1 MRKGFLTAITIFL
14 FSATWVSSQAQPL
27 STLESLQ
34 TGTKTPTAFADLP
47 SESLSQ
53 NETQWVTL
61 TPSNSGNRSWVGADF
76 LLWSIKP
83 GNSPPLAS
91 TGPLG
96 PGTTI
101 LHNGSQD
108 YGARLGGQATLGT
121 WLDDSH
127 RTGIE
132 ASLFYLGGP
141 DDNFS
146 ASSTGLPGSTPLA
159 RPLFNVNSGL
169 QDQQFVAFPTVSS
182 GTLGISST
190 SQLLGAQLNVLCNL
204 CCSCPVQCC
213 PDNCTQVG
221 FFPNLG
227 SQPSGY
233 RVDMITGVRYLN
245 LNENLTIREN
255 ILLLPGSPA
264 PGDQIAVVDKFG
276 TRNNFYGGQIGVR
289 GETWRGAWFV
299 NATGKVALGDMHQ
312 EVRVNGYTTF
322 TPVGLPPVTQ
332 PGGLLALPT
341 NIGNRS
347 RDRFAAIPEV
357 GFNVGRQVTD
367 NLRIY
372 AGYNVLYISSV
383 VRPGDQ
389 IDNVINPTQLPTY
402 AGPGVL
408 VGDARPAP
416 LFRETDLW
424 AQGLNLGMQLAW

>member
-1 MRKGFLTAITIFL
+1 
-14 FSATWVSSQAQPL
+14 
-27 STLESLQ
+27 
-34 TGTKTPTAFADLP
+34 
-47 SESLSQ
+47 
-53 NETQWVTL
+53 
-61 TPSNSGNRSWVGADF
+61 
-76 LLWSIKP
+76 
-83 GNSPPLAS
+83 
-91 TGPLG
+91 
-96 PGTTI
+96 
-101 LHNGSQD
+101 
-108 YGARLGGQATLGT
+108 
-121 WLDDSH
+121 
-127 RTGIE
+127 
-132 ASLFYLGGP
+132 
-141 DDNFS
+141 
-146 ASSTGLPGSTPLA
+146 
-159 RPLFNVNSGL
+159 
-169 QDQQFVAFPTVSS
+169 
-182 GTLGISST
+182 
-190 SQLLGAQLNVLCNL
+190 
-204 CCSCPVQCC
+204 
-213 PDNCTQVG
+213 
-221 FFPNLG
+221 
-227 SQPSGY
+227 
-233 RVDMITGVRYLN
+233 MITGVRYLN

-322 TPVGLPPVTQ
+322 TPAGLPSVTQ

-389 IDNVINPTQLPTY
+389 IDNVINPTQLPTI
-402 AGPGVL
+402 AGPSVL